1 MPAASREKVK
11 ELAARLKKGE
21 RTIWRWVAQGCDLS
35 NEESSRHFCEGKK
48 LRGMGSQKAR
58 DGREALKSAFQ
69 TDEDW
74 RSRPGRGDAPNA
86 EDRAAEA
93 AINGSGNGGGNARA
107 FLIGE
112 GELPPAGRR
121 GAAAALERLEETEE
135 RAHARLLKAMERG
148 NVFQVQ
154 AFQDFWLKCSE
165 TLRK

>member
-35 NEESSRHFCEGKK
+35 NEESIRQFCEGKK

-93 AINGSGNGGGNARA
+93 AINGSGNGGGNAPA

-112 GELPPAGRR
+112 GERTPAGRR
-121 GAAAALERLEETEE
+121 RAAAPLQRLPETQG
-135 RAHARLLKAMERG
+135 RAAAPPLKSIAAGEG
-148 NVFQVQ
+148 FP
-154 AFQDFWLKCSE
+154 
-165 TLRK
+165 